1 MTLDEA
7 GDRPWNEGVGRAE
20 TRFERGRGSGQH
32 LTTAGLSM
40 GLAAVLLPWP
50 MSRFALLLAFGLL
63 AACDA
68 RAPANGESEVP
79 DGAEPVEPPFAVR
92 GDLAGLL
99 LTWFDDEGP
108 HRASSLADVPNDRR
122 QYVVVDSL
130 ELPPDQR
137 DPEHVYVADLRGM
150 SEGRYP
156 VHRYPRVAFDLLV
169 DRLTGVA
176 TEPSGANDP
185 TALAAA
191 PVVVYGAAWCGACR
205 SAKQWL
211 TQRGIA
217 VVDRDIE
224 RDPGARAEMQTKA
237 RAQGVPTSGIPV
249 IDVRGRLTTGFDP
262 GTLERLLA
270 ETTPRTL

>member
-1 MTLDEA
+1 M
-7 GDRPWNEGVGRAE
+7 
-20 TRFERGRGSGQH
+20 S
-32 LTTAGLSM
+32 TTAPVCALSTR
-40 GLAAVLLPWP
+40 GAVVLLPWP
-50 MSRFALLLAFGLL
+50 MFRSAVVLAFALL

-68 RAPANGESEVP
+68 RSPSNGEPAVP
-79 DGAEPVEPPFAVR
+79 EGAEPVEPPFAVR
-92 GDLAGLL
+92 GDLSGLL
-99 LTWFDDEGP
+99 LTWFDAEGP
-108 HRASSLADVPNDRR
+108 HRAGSLAEVPEARR

-130 ELPPDQR
+130 ELPPEQR
-137 DPEHVYVADLRGM
+137 DPEHVYVADLRAM
-150 SEGRYP
+150 TEGRYA
-156 VHRYPRVAFDLLV
+156 VHRYPRAAFDLLV
-169 DRLTGVA
+169 DRLTGVV
-176 TEPSGANDP
+176 TDPSEPSP
-185 TALAAA
+185 TLAAA
-191 PVVVYGAAWCGACR
+191 PVVVYGASWCGACR

-224 RDPGARAEMQTKA
+224 RDPGARAEMQAKA